1 MRKPSEAFIG
11 LALVLI
17 AGGAILFSVMMTL
30 LGWDFTRLDTRKFE
44 QESITKEADI
54 QKISIKAGTADV
66 RITESTDGKFHVD
79 FNVLKS
85 SKREVTV
92 DGDTLTISYTEDRK
106 WNDFIFTLKSPKI
119 TVAVPGKQYE
129 LLKVNSSTGNLTL
142 ESGFMF
148 DTVDII
154 VSTSEV
160 SIGELKS
167 TDVSIRTS
175 TGDVTINGLTADT
188 VTIKGSTSDIELKTL
203 TIGKSI
209 SIETSTGDVDCFFT
223 HDVNVDAKASTGRVK
238 TDSSQSGV
246 PCKIRTSTGDI
257 TVKKE

>member
-1 MRKPSEAFIG
+1 MYQLPGVFDASE
-11 LALVLI
+11 
-17 AGGAILFSVMMTL
+17 
-30 LGWDFTRLDTRKFE
+30 
-44 QESITKEADI
+44 
-54 QKISIKAGTADV
+54 
-66 RITESTDGKFHVD
+66 
-79 FNVLKS
+79 
-85 SKREVTV
+85 REVTV

-119 TVAVPGKQYE
+119 TVAVPKGQYE
-129 LLKVNSSTGNLTL
+129 LLKVNNSTGDLTL
-142 ESGFMF
+142 ESGFTF
-148 DTVDII
+148 DTVDIWG
-154 VSTSEV
+154 STSEV
-160 SIGELKS
+160 SIEDLKA
-167 TDVSIRTS
+167 TDVSLRTS

-203 TIGKSI
+203 TIGKNI

-257 TVKKE
+257 TVTKE